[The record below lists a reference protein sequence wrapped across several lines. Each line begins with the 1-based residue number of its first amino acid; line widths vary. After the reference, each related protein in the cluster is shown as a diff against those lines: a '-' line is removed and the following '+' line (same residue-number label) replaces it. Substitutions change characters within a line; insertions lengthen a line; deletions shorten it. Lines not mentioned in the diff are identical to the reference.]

1 MAQSEPAGGEGL
13 VSGAELSLERIYVR
27 DASFES
33 PRAPEVF
40 REQWKPNVQLEI
52 NTRANNLGEERFE
65 VILTATMSA
74 KSEAGNTL
82 LIVEVQ
88 QAGVFRIRGL
98 SDDNLRRVL
107 ATQCPAIL
115 FPYIREA
122 VDSMMT
128 RGGFPAVHL
137 APVNFDAMFEEA
149 LRQRGT
155 PPAVQ
160 H

>member
-1 MAQSEPAGGEGL
+1 
-13 VSGAELSLERIYVR
+13 VSAELSLERIYVR

-33 PRAPEVF
+33 PHAPEVF

-65 VILTATMSA
+65 VVLTATISA
-74 KSEAGNTL
+74 KSEAGKTL

-128 RGGFPAVHL
+128 RGGFPALHL
-137 APVNFDAMFEEA
+137 APVNFDAMFDEA
-149 LRQRGT
+149 LRQRNA
-155 PPAVQ
+155 PPSVQ

>member
-1 MAQSEPAGGEGL
+1 M
-13 VSGAELSLERIYVR
+13 SGAELSLERIYVR

-33 PRAPEVF
+33 PRSPEVF
-40 REQWKPNVQLEI
+40 REHWKPNIQLDI
-52 NTRANNLGEERFE
+52 NTRANSLGEERFE
-65 VILTATMSA
+65 VVLTATIEA
-74 KSEAGNTL
+74 KSDAGQTL

-98 SDDNLRRVL
+98 SADNLRRVL
-107 ATQCPAIL
+107 ATQCPTIL

-128 RGGFPAVHL
+128 RGGFPALHL
-137 APVNFDAMFEEA
+137 VPVNFDAMFEEA
-149 LRQRGT
+149 LKQRT
-155 PPAVQ
+155 APPTVQ